1 MKIFISWSGELS
13 EKVGRALH
21 EWLPSVMHSIEPYL
35 SSENISVGQNW
46 VSQIFQEI
54 ETSSFGIICVTR
66 ESLRSPWLYFESG
79 ALAQSMS
86 SDPNVRLCPFL
97 FNISRDEL
105 PEPLRFFL
113 AYLLFRRSHEK
124 IVEDDL

>member
-21 EWLPSVMHSIEPYL
+21 EWLPNVMHSIEPYL

-54 ETSSFGIICVTR
+54 AKFV
-66 ESLRSPWLYFESG
+66 
-79 ALAQSMS
+79 
-86 SDPNVRLCPFL
+86 FL
-97 FNISRDEL
+97 KH
-105 PEPLRFFL
+105 
-113 AYLLFRRSHEK
+113 LFASK
-124 IVEDDL
+124 C